1 MRLYEVS
8 SSEEPEATAS
18 FTSPN
23 IHHCVPP
30 KKVSR
35 TTSGTRTTG

>member
-1 MRLYEVS
+1 MRLYAVS
-8 SSEEPEATAS
+8 SRGPEATALLA
-18 FTSPN
+18 SPN

-35 TTSGTRTTG
+35 TTSGMRTTG